1 MASRRT
7 VALLVLAAA
16 VVGVGARAVAQDAPA
31 GEMGRA
37 EPATA
42 EPSTIPAPAVEPTE
56 GAARVTPPPDPSQR
70 EPELIAQV
78 HLGAVLPFERNDI
91 CPGDALCVLG
101 GGAVV
106 GVEVERRWPF
116 GLGVL
121 VGYDAWFVESG
132 GVFELGVVQIVRAGL
147 KYVFGDDWLI
157 HPAVQLGAGA
167 LIFGDTL
174 AVSTVGGAVELGASA
189 ELELT
194 ESVALTFGV
203 QGWLFTTSPFT
214 TSRDRTPRSEGL
226 GLNASLQLNVGLS
239 ILAESGV
246 R

>member
-1 MASRRT
+1 MRGARSPLAT
-7 VALLVLAAA
+7 SLAALAWLA
-16 VVGVGARAVAQDAPA
+16 VSSALAQS
-31 GEMGRA
+31 G
-37 EPATA
+37 
-42 EPSTIPAPAVEPTE
+42 PAVRLD
-56 GAARVTPPPDPSQR
+56 APPDPSAR

-78 HLGAVLPFERNDI
+78 HLGAVLPLERNDI

-106 GVEVERRWPF
+106 GVEIERRWPF

-121 VGYDAWFVESG
+121 VGYDAWFVQSG
-132 GVFELGVVQIVRAGL
+132 GVFELGVAQIVRAGV
-147 KYVFGDDWLI
+147 KYVFGQDWLI
-157 HPAVQLGAGA
+157 HPSVQVGAGA

-174 AVSTVGGAVELGASA
+174 QVSTVGGAVEVGVSA

-194 ESVALTFGV
+194 ESVSFTFGA

-214 TSRDRTPRSEGL
+214 TSRDRTSRSEGL
-226 GLNASLQLNVGLS
+226 GLNASLQLNVGLA
-239 ILAESGV
+239 ILAESGA